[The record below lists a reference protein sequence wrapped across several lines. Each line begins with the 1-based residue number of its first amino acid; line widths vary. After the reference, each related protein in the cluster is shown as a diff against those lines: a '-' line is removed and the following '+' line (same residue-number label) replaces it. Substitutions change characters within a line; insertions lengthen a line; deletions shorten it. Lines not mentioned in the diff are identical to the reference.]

1 MSSPIHKSHTYLTSS
16 SLPLIFINHIL
27 EKCDLKYT
35 SLKQPRQLYS
45 LRHYAIQTRIRK
57 SQGKVNEFTN
67 RTTGERVPQI
77 IIEEESEPEYAERL
91 AQILKSLLGTLNFFS
106 AKLG

>member
-1 MSSPIHKSHTYLTSS
+1 MIF
-16 SLPLIFINHIL
+16 LIIFL

-57 SQGKVNEFTN
+57 SQGKVNIYFLARNAGTSVEQL
-67 RTTGERVPQI
+67 ERFYLKHMELSDTL
-77 IIEEESEPEYAERL
+77 IENL
-91 AQILKSLLGTLNFFS
+91 AIF
-106 AKLG
+106 